1 MVNNSGSKQTIYW
14 DVDDVIL
21 NTSEVVIDIINR
33 RYLDEDQYKTFEDRK
48 DWGLKSIWR
57 GMNKQIAKR
66 IFESDDFWNSVK
78 VKEEFKKVFDSIGDK
93 YEHKLVTKG
102 TECNHDRKQ
111 QFLINDTYM
120 KDKQW
125 DYICVGDDE
134 DKNIVNM
141 SNGIFIDDKLENL
154 VVTNARIKILLKNG
168 IDTNYN
174 TLRGKNAVVDNLYV
188 ANNLEEVKQLLEFN
202 CFVEEI

>member
-1 MVNNSGSKQTIYW
+1 MGNNSKGKQVIYW

-21 NTSEVVIDIINR
+21 NTSEVAIDIINR

-57 GMNKQIAKR
+57 GMNKQIAKE

-174 TLRGKNAVVDNLYV
+174 TPRGKNAVVDNLYV

>member
-125 DYICVGDDE
+125 DYICVSDDE

-174 TLRGKNAVVDNLYV
+174 TPRGKNAVVDNLYV

>member
-1 MVNNSGSKQTIYW
+1 
-14 DVDDVIL
+14 
-21 NTSEVVIDIINR
+21 
-33 RYLDEDQYKTFEDRK
+33 
-48 DWGLKSIWR
+48 
-57 GMNKQIAKR
+57 MNKQIAKE

-111 QFLINDTYM
+111 QFLINNSYM

-134 DKNIVNM
+134 DKNIVDM

-154 VVTNARIKILLKNG
+154 VVTNARVKILLKNG

-174 TLRGKNAVVDNLYV
+174 TPRGKNAVVDNLYI
-188 ANNLEEVKQLLEFN
+188 ANDLEEVKQLLEFN

>member
-1 MVNNSGSKQTIYW
+1 MVNNSGSKQIIYW

-21 NTSEVVIDIINR
+21 NTSEVAINIINR
-33 RYLDEDQYKTFEDRK
+33 RYLNEGQHKTFEDRK
-48 DWGLKSIWR
+48 DWELKSIWR
-57 GMNKQIAKR
+57 GINKQIAKE
-66 IFESDDFWNSVK
+66 IFESDDFWDEVK
-78 VKEEFKKVFDSIGDK
+78 VREEFKEVFDSIGDK

-134 DKNIVNM
+134 DKNIVDM
-141 SNGIFIDDKLENL
+141 SNGIFVDDKLENL

-168 IDTNYN
+168 IDTDYN
-174 TLRGKNAVVDNLYV
+174 TPRGKNTVVDNLYI
-188 ANNLEEVKQLLEFN
+188 ANDLEEVKQLLEFN
-202 CFVEEI
+202 CYIEEI